1 MWVYGS
7 VKAEYVMIDENVN
20 VKVRGLGLT
29 KLTGKEE
36 DKSQIKGTPY
46 CLPPEYINIH
56 EYD

>member
-1 MWVYGS
+1 
-7 VKAEYVMIDENVN
+7 MIDENVN

-36 DKSQIKGTPY
+36 DRSQIKGTPY